1 LREYLDSA
9 FLLSDTYISFQTGLN
24 LNPVFNF
31 YEGIFAVATGLIL
44 NLHQA

>member
-1 LREYLDSA
+1 MIPL

-31 YEGIFAVATGLIL
+31 YEGILPLQPA
-44 NLHQA
+44 